1 MKRNQTHNNNDGGRI
16 SSFAIIALLAI
27 LSFFAFY
34 YCNKYKETKVMLKK
48 KELLAKTIN
57 MLHDSSSSV
66 KINGISASEYNTL
79 YLEKENIEKQLSSF
93 KSTKIRKN
101 DLESA
106 VSIKSVTADTI
117 YQTVYVDSVQAL
129 HALYTDS
136 FINISATIY
145 RDMHTVIM
153 YENKEYYDLFNYKG
167 YRHKFLFFKWGK
179 IDKYLLVPGNP
190 KTKCSI
196 RAVKIIRKEGD

>member
-106 VSIKSVTADTI
+106 VSTRSITTDTI
-117 YQTVYVDSVQAL
+117 YQTVYIDSVQAL
-129 HALYTDS
+129 HACYTDS
-136 FINISATIY
+136 FMNISATIY

>member
-1 MKRNQTHNNNDGGRI
+1 MDNNNYNGGRI
-16 SSFAIIALLAI
+16 VSASIFALLAI
-27 LSFFAFY
+27 ASFFAFY

-57 MLHDSSSSV
+57 MLHDSSSNI
-66 KINGISASEYNTL
+66 KINGVSASEYNTL

-93 KSTKIRKN
+93 KRTKIHKN

-106 VSIKSVTADTI
+106 VNIKSVTADTI
-117 YQTVYVDSVQAL
+117 YQTVYVDSLQAL
-129 HALYTDS
+129 HALYKDS

-145 RDMHTVIM
+145 RDKKAMIM

-167 YRHKFLFFKWGK
+167 YRHKFLFFRWGK
-179 IDKYLLVPGNP
+179 IDKYLLIPGNP

-196 RAVKIIRKEGD
+196 GAVKIIRKEGD

>member
-1 MKRNQTHNNNDGGRI
+1 MDNNNYNGGRI
-16 SSFAIIALLAI
+16 VSAAIFTLLAI
-27 LSFFAFY
+27 ASFFAFY

-57 MLHDSSSSV
+57 MLHDSSSNI
-66 KINGISASEYNTL
+66 KINGVSASEYNTL

-93 KSTKIRKN
+93 KRTKIHKN

-117 YQTVYVDSVQAL
+117 YQTVYVDSVHAL
-129 HALYTDS
+129 HALYKDS

-145 RDMHTVIM
+145 RDKKAMIM

-167 YRHKFLFFKWGK
+167 YRHKFLFFRWGK
-179 IDKYLLVPGNP
+179 IDKYLLIPGNP

>member
-66 KINGISASEYNTL
+66 KINGISASEYNTI
-79 YLEKENIEKQLSSF
+79 YLEKENIEKQLESF
-93 KSTKIRKN
+93 KKTNIHKN

-106 VSIKSVTADTI
+106 VSTRSITTDTI
-117 YQTVYVDSVQAL
+117 YQTVYIDSVQAL
-129 HALYTDS
+129 HACYTDS
-136 FINISATIY
+136 FMNISTTIY
-145 RDMHTVIM
+145 RDRHTVIM

>member
-1 MKRNQTHNNNDGGRI
+1 
-16 SSFAIIALLAI
+16 
-27 LSFFAFY
+27 
-34 YCNKYKETKVMLKK
+34 MLKK

-66 KINGISASEYNTL
+66 KINGISASEYNTI
-79 YLEKENIEKQLSSF
+79 YLEKENIEKQLESF
-93 KSTKIRKN
+93 KKTNIHKN

-106 VSIKSVTADTI
+106 VSTRSITTDTI
-117 YQTVYVDSVQAL
+117 YQTVYIDSVQAL
-129 HALYTDS
+129 HACYTDS
-136 FINISATIY
+136 FMNISATIY

>member
-1 MKRNQTHNNNDGGRI
+1 MDNNNYNGGRVV
-16 SSFAIIALLAI
+16 SSAIFALLAI
-27 LSFFAFY
+27 ASFFAFY

-57 MLHDSSSSV
+57 MLHDSSSDI
-66 KINGISASEYNTL
+66 KINGVSASEYNTL

-93 KSTKIRKN
+93 KSTKIHKN

-106 VSIKSVTADTI
+106 VSIKSVTTDTI

-145 RDMHTVIM
+145 RDKKAMIM

-167 YRHKFLFFKWGK
+167 YRHKFLFFRWGK
-179 IDKYLLVPGNP
+179 SDKYLLIPGNP

>member
-106 VSIKSVTADTI
+106 VSTRSITTDTI
-117 YQTVYVDSVQAL
+117 YQTVYIDSVQAL
-129 HALYTDS
+129 HSCYTDS
-136 FINISATIY
+136 FMNISATIY